1 MSQEQ
6 SEAQAAAQAG
16 PSREEASVGSA
27 VGGVH
32 SSQEDWSWFDRH
44 GLSAEYRAWRE
55 ARRRDSARSQACQRG
70 KGQGDGSVTA
80 EIITPEKVRKLQ
92 RALYRKAK
100 AEPKYRFWLNAT
112 R

>member
-6 SEAQAAAQAG
+6 SKAQAAAQAG

-27 VGGVH
+27 VGGVQ
-32 SSQEDWSWFDRH
+32 SSQEDWSWFDLH

-55 ARRRDSARSQACQRG
+55 ARRRDSARSQACERSEG
-70 KGQGDGSVTA
+70 RGDGSVRA
-80 EIITPEKVRKLQ
+80 EIRTPDKVRKLP

-100 AEPKYRFWLNAT
+100 AEPKYRFWSH
-112 R
+112 